1 VRLSGWRTSTAVPLP
16 IHSRASAPRAIY
28 TPSQHSWR
36 CGAAALSGPLRVCGC
51 HLEYASTAG
60 SYYSGVQ
67 RLSSI
72 RPFSTARRNSS
83 QNGRHRTAPHRTAPH
98 RTAPHRVASRRAA
111 RCACNAAHSSVQK
124 TTCDGRQSW
133 FAVAVSVS
141 AACMLPVAR
150 CMLPAVLCAVAWSW
164 CTPMRCRLSLQGC
177 ARHATCLPS
186 PVRATVAP

>member
-1 VRLSGWRTSTAVPLP
+1 MRDPSHCSPYTRSGDAQPVRLSGWRTSTAVPLP

-98 RTAPHRVASRRAA
+98 RTAPRRVALHG
-111 RCACNAAHSSVQK
+111 AHAMQH
-124 TTCDGRQSW
+124 T
-133 FAVAVSVS
+133 
-141 AACMLPVAR
+141 AACRRQHATVVNRGLP
-150 CMLPAVLCAVAWSW
+150 LPFPFLRLVC
-164 CTPMRCRLSLQGC
+164 CRLHAACCQLSYVLLHGHGALQC
-177 ARHATCLPS
+177 AAG
-186 PVRATVAP
+186 

>member
-1 VRLSGWRTSTAVPLP
+1 MRLSGWRTSTAVPLP

-36 CGAAALSGPLRVCGC
+36 SVALSGPLRVCGR

-83 QNGRHRTAPHRTAPH
+83 QNGRHRTAPHRTA
-98 RTAPHRVASRRAA
+98 SRCTVRMQCSTQQRAEDNM
-111 RCACNAAHSSVQK
+111 RRSSIVV
-124 TTCDGRQSW
+124 C
-133 FAVAVSVS
+133 
-141 AACMLPVAR
+141 
-150 CMLPAVLCAVAWSW
+150 
-164 CTPMRCRLSLQGC
+164 RCRFRSCGLYAAGCTLHAASCLMCCCMVMVHSNALQVEL
-177 ARHATCLPS
+177 ARLRETRDVPAESGPCHCGWHP
-186 PVRATVAP
+186 